1 MIYPSIAELTQD
13 GKINRYTLVVATAK
27 CARIIT
33 DEYVKQREYA
43 EKVAMNKE
51 NEKNK
56 NIANLISKEY
66 RDEKAVKNAINGLH
80 SGEFRILSDE
90 EAAELRQRQ
99 AEEEARR
106 QAEALVRAEE
116 EAAALEAE
124 EALADEY
131 DEDAEIVDED
141 AAAAAD
147 ALELLMGLGMD
158 DEDPASD
165 EEESPASDEE

>member
-43 EKVAMNKE
+43 EKVALNKDS
-51 NEKNK
+51 EKSK
-56 NIANLISKEY
+56 NIASLIRKEY

-80 SGEFRILSDE
+80 NGEFRILSDE
-90 EAAELRQRQ
+90 EAEELHRKQ
-99 AEEEARR
+99 AEEEERKKAEALA
-106 QAEALVRAEE
+106 QAEA
-116 EAAALEAE
+116 EAAALEAK
-124 EALADEY
+124 EALADAMEEG
-131 DEDAEIVDED
+131 DEIVDAD

-147 ALELLMGLGMD
+147 ALELLMSMAGD
-158 DEDPASD
+158 DEDFDD
-165 EEESPASDEE
+165 EEEAEDEE

>member
-43 EKVAMNKE
+43 EKVAMNKDS
-51 NEKNK
+51 EKSK
-56 NIANLISKEY
+56 NVANLIRKEY

-90 EAAELRQRQ
+90 EAAELHRKQ
-99 AEEEARR
+99 AEEEERR
-106 QAEALVRAEE
+106 KAEAAAKAEE

-124 EALADEY
+124 EALADAY
-131 DEDAEIVDED
+131 DEDDEVTDED

-147 ALELLMGLGMD
+147 ALDLLLGLGADED
-158 DEDPASD
+158 DE
-165 EEESPASDEE
+165 

>member
-43 EKVAMNKE
+43 EKVAMNKDS
-51 NEKNK
+51 EKSK
-56 NIANLISKEY
+56 NVANLIRKEY

-90 EAAELRQRQ
+90 EAAELHRKQ
-99 AEEEARR
+99 AEEEERR
-106 QAEALVRAEE
+106 KAEAAAKAEE

-124 EALADEY
+124 EALADAY
-131 DEDAEIVDED
+131 DEDDEVTDED

-147 ALELLMGLGMD
+147 ALELLLGLGT
-158 DEDPASD
+158 DED
-165 EEESPASDEE
+165 EE

>member
-43 EKVAMNKE
+43 EKVAMNKDS
-51 NEKNK
+51 EKSK
-56 NIANLISKEY
+56 NVANLIRKEY

-90 EAAELRQRQ
+90 EAAELHRKQ
-99 AEEEARR
+99 AEEEERR
-106 QAEALVRAEE
+106 KAEAAAKAEE

-124 EALADEY
+124 EALADAY
-131 DEDAEIVDED
+131 DEDDEIVDAD

-147 ALELLMGLGMD
+147 ALELLLGLGA
-158 DEDPASD
+158 DED
-165 EEESPASDEE
+165 EEEADEE

>member
-43 EKVAMNKE
+43 EKVAMNKD
-51 NEKNK
+51 NEKSK
-56 NIANLISKEY
+56 NIANLIRKEY

-90 EAAELRQRQ
+90 EAAELHRKQ
-99 AEEEARR
+99 AEEEE
-106 QAEALVRAEE
+106 QKKAEALARAEE

-124 EALADEY
+124 EALADAY
-131 DEDAEIVDED
+131 DEEDEVTDED

-147 ALELLMGLGMD
+147 ALELLLGLGG
-158 DEDPASD
+158 EED
-165 EEESPASDEE
+165 EE

>member
-43 EKVAMNKE
+43 EKVALNKDS
-51 NEKNK
+51 EKSK
-56 NIANLISKEY
+56 NVANLIRKEY

-90 EAAELRQRQ
+90 EAAELHRKQ
-99 AEEEARR
+99 AEEEERR
-106 QAEALVRAEE
+106 KAEAAAKAKE

-131 DEDAEIVDED
+131 DEDDEVTDED

-147 ALELLMGLGMD
+147 ALELLLGLGA
-158 DEDPASD
+158 DED
-165 EEESPASDEE
+165 EE

>member
-43 EKVAMNKE
+43 EKVAMNKDS
-51 NEKNK
+51 EKSK
-56 NIANLISKEY
+56 NVANLIRKEY

-90 EAAELRQRQ
+90 EAAELHRKQ
-99 AEEEARR
+99 AEEEERKK
-106 QAEALVRAEE
+106 AEAAAKAEE

-124 EALADEY
+124 EALADAY
-131 DEDAEIVDED
+131 DEDDEVTDED

-147 ALELLMGLGMD
+147 ALELLLGLGE
-158 DEDPASD
+158 DED
-165 EEESPASDEE
+165 EE

>member
-43 EKVAMNKE
+43 EKVAMNKDS
-51 NEKNK
+51 EKSK
-56 NIANLISKEY
+56 NVANLIRKEY

-90 EAAELRQRQ
+90 EAAELHRKQ
-99 AEEEARR
+99 AEEEERR
-106 QAEALVRAEE
+106 KAEAAAKAEE

-124 EALADEY
+124 EALADAF
-131 DEDAEIVDED
+131 DEDDEVTDED

-147 ALELLMGLGMD
+147 ALELLLGLGE
-158 DEDPASD
+158 DED
-165 EEESPASDEE
+165 EE

>member
-43 EKVAMNKE
+43 EKLAMNKDSD
-51 NEKNK
+51 KSK
-56 NIANLISKEY
+56 NIAGLVRKEY

-90 EAAELRQRQ
+90 EAEELHRKQ
-99 AEEEARR
+99 AEE
-106 QAEALVRAEE
+106 AERKKAEE
-116 EAAALEAE
+116 EERKLAEEAALAAE
-124 EALADEY
+124 EALADAY
-131 DEDAEIVDED
+131 DEDAEVTDAD

-147 ALELLMGLGMD
+147 ALERLLGLDLD
-158 DEDPASD
+158 DLGD
-165 EEESPASDEE
+165 EEDAEEDEEL

>member
-43 EKVAMNKE
+43 EKVAMNKDS
-51 NEKNK
+51 EKSK
-56 NIANLISKEY
+56 NVANLIRKEY

-90 EAAELRQRQ
+90 EAADLHRKQ
-99 AEEEARR
+99 AEEEERR
-106 QAEALVRAEE
+106 KAEAAAKAEE

-124 EALADEY
+124 EALADAY
-131 DEDAEIVDED
+131 DEDDEVTDED

-147 ALELLMGLGMD
+147 ALELLLGLGA
-158 DEDPASD
+158 DED
-165 EEESPASDEE
+165 EE

>member
-43 EKVAMNKE
+43 EKVTMNKDS
-51 NEKNK
+51 EKSK
-56 NIANLISKEY
+56 NIASLIRKEY

-80 SGEFRILSDE
+80 NGEFRILSDE
-90 EAAELRQRQ
+90 EAAELHRKQ
-99 AEEEARR
+99 AEEEE
-106 QAEALVRAEE
+106 QKKAEAAARAAEE
-116 EAAALEAE
+116 EATLAAE

-131 DEDAEIVDED
+131 DEDEEITDAD

-147 ALELLMGLGMD
+147 ALEMLLGLAGD
-158 DEDPASD
+158 D
-165 EEESPASDEE
+165 EEEAEEE

>member
-43 EKVAMNKE
+43 EKVAMNKDS
-51 NEKNK
+51 EKSK
-56 NIANLISKEY
+56 NVANLIRKEY

-90 EAAELRQRQ
+90 EAAELHRKQ
-99 AEEEARR
+99 AEEEERR
-106 QAEALVRAEE
+106 KAEAAAKAEE

-124 EALADEY
+124 EALADAY
-131 DEDAEIVDED
+131 DEDDEVTDED

-147 ALELLMGLGMD
+147 ALELLLGLGA
-158 DEDPASD
+158 DED
-165 EEESPASDEE
+165 EE

>member
-13 GKINRYTLVVATAK
+13 GKFNRYTLVVATAK

-43 EKVAMNKE
+43 EKVAMNKDS
-51 NEKNK
+51 EKSK
-56 NIANLISKEY
+56 NVANLIRKEY

-90 EAAELRQRQ
+90 EAAELHRKQ
-99 AEEEARR
+99 AEEEERR
-106 QAEALVRAEE
+106 KAEAAAKAEE

-124 EALADEY
+124 EALADAY
-131 DEDAEIVDED
+131 DEDDEVTDED

-147 ALELLMGLGMD
+147 ALELLLGLGA
-158 DEDPASD
+158 DED
-165 EEESPASDEE
+165 EE

>member
-43 EKVAMNKE
+43 EKVAMNKDS
-51 NEKNK
+51 EKSK
-56 NIANLISKEY
+56 NVANLIRKEY

-90 EAAELRQRQ
+90 EAAELHRKQ
-99 AEEEARR
+99 AEEEERKK
-106 QAEALVRAEE
+106 AEAAAKAEE

-124 EALADEY
+124 EALADAF
-131 DEDAEIVDED
+131 DEDDEVTDED

-147 ALELLMGLGMD
+147 ALELLLGLGE
-158 DEDPASD
+158 DED
-165 EEESPASDEE
+165 EE